1 MSAPN
6 IHAVWGRH
14 VAQRRHDEDDL
25 LHVTMQ
31 YLKLALP
38 PDAIAH
44 HSPGEGKR
52 SKGAQVALSRSGYC
66 KGWPDIEVI
75 HRGRAL
81 FIELKAARGVVSAAQ
96 KETHRRLIY
105 AGAEVMLCRS
115 VGEVEQSLRECGVHL
130 RASVMDARP
139 MRVAGGM
146 A

>member
-1 MSAPN
+1 MLSRTTAPARASA
-6 IHAVWGRH
+6 
-14 VAQRRHDEDDL
+14 
-25 LHVTMQ
+25 
-31 YLKLALP
+31 
-38 PDAIAH
+38 
-44 HSPGEGKR
+44 
-52 SKGAQVALSRSGYC
+52 ALSRSGYC

-130 RASVMDARP
+130 RASVMDAR
-139 MRVAGGM
+139 AGGM

>member
-1 MSAPN
+1 MSAPD
-6 IHAVWGRH
+6 IHGVWGRN
-14 VAQRRHDEDDL
+14 VAQRKHDEDDM
-25 LHVTMQ
+25 LHTTMQ
-31 YLKLALP
+31 YLKVALP

-52 SKGAQVALSRSGYC
+52 SKGAQIALSRSGYC

-75 HRGRAL
+75 HRGRAY

-105 AGAEVMLCRS
+105 CGAEVMLCRS
-115 VGEVEQSLRECGVHL
+115 PEDVERSLRECGVPL

-139 MRVAGGM
+139 MRVSGG
-146 A
+146 AA